1 MEKIRKFFRTLRK
14 TRRRWSAR
22 VHPMDCTEQESQG
35 EGPLESEVKQVT
47 VFFWLYKM
55 LANASS
61 FEPISLS
68 VDSFYSFFLSILFLY
83 LEQAEDSAD
92 GVSVAI
98 SAPHDLSITDGV
110 AAVPSAPH
118 DLSSTDGEAAVT
130 SALHD
135 LSSTDGEAAVTSA
148 LHDLSNTDGVAAV
161 TSAPLGFSI
170 TDGVAAV
177 TSAPLSLT
185 ETFESYSCSANDA
198 KQGFKRQPE
207 RWPSCLEG
215 LSGNI
220 SELQKSNKT
229 SSQQQKKSRSKAR
242 RQKRQLEQ
250 LEEMLKEKTLVLEAT
265 EKALFQAQR
274 QAKECRASHLA
285 KGEPRKES
293 AEKEVLQEQVAQLQR
308 ENLSLRQRLDD
319 ALKTSQARARTARQL
334 QQELTEA
341 VGKQQIAEASLKTSA
356 DLCDS
361 LKNKISKLQEDL
373 DKANATV
380 CDLSAQLKVEHS
392 ELLLQ
397 KRANEELR
405 MEEAVLKQRV
415 EAAVADYKTSVQIG
429 KKREEEMQEKLA
441 DSFRKQSMSENSRK
455 LSEDY
460 CRHLKNDISKLEED
474 MDKANVKVL
483 ELSIQLE
490 MERQKSLELEM
501 ANRAL
506 QDLVHQYRPQATAV
520 GCSPFSQNRRWHEGG
535 APKEMG
541 QKPEP
546 SRFVPA
552 ASQSRLEEINAAEAM
567 FRKQQRQRIAAL
579 TSEMERAQS
588 MHQESLRQIAHWQA
602 GLDVS
607 EKLFLVGEDIRRSL
621 ANKYDDHW

>member
-35 EGPLESEVKQVT
+35 EGPLESEVK
-47 VFFWLYKM
+47 
-55 LANASS
+55 
-61 FEPISLS
+61 
-68 VDSFYSFFLSILFLY
+68 
-83 LEQAEDSAD
+83 QAEDSAD

-250 LEEMLKEKTLVLEAT
+250 LEEILKEKTLVLEAT

>member
-110 AAVPSAPH
+110 TAVPSAPH

>member
-441 DSFRKQSMSENSRK
+441 DSFRKQSMSENSQK

>member
-68 VDSFYSFFLSILFLY
+68 VGSFYSFFLSILFLY

>member
-1 MEKIRKFFRTLRK
+1 M
-14 TRRRWSAR
+14 
-22 VHPMDCTEQESQG
+22 HPMACTEHESQG

-98 SAPHDLSITDGV
+98 
-110 AAVPSAPH
+110 
-118 DLSSTDGEAAVT
+118 
-130 SALHD
+130 
-135 LSSTDGEAAVTSA
+135 SA

-319 ALKTSQARARTARQL
+319 ALKTSQARA
-334 QQELTEA
+334 
-341 VGKQQIAEASLKTSA
+341 VS
-356 DLCDS
+356 D
-361 LKNKISKLQEDL
+361 
-373 DKANATV
+373 V
-380 CDLSAQLKVEHS
+380 F
-392 ELLLQ
+392 
-397 KRANEELR
+397 
-405 MEEAVLKQRV
+405 
-415 EAAVADYKTSVQIG
+415 
-429 KKREEEMQEKLA
+429 KRETVQVEEKV
-441 DSFRKQSMSENSRK
+441 RWT
-455 LSEDY
+455 
-460 CRHLKNDISKLEED
+460 LK
-474 MDKANVKVL
+474 
-483 ELSIQLE
+483 
-490 MERQKSLELEM
+490 
-501 ANRAL
+501 
-506 QDLVHQYRPQATAV
+506 
-520 GCSPFSQNRRWHEGG
+520 
-535 APKEMG
+535 
-541 QKPEP
+541 
-546 SRFVPA
+546 
-552 ASQSRLEEINAAEAM
+552 
-567 FRKQQRQRIAAL
+567 
-579 TSEMERAQS
+579 
-588 MHQESLRQIAHWQA
+588 
-602 GLDVS
+602 
-607 EKLFLVGEDIRRSL
+607 
-621 ANKYDDHW
+621 

>member
-1 MEKIRKFFRTLRK
+1 
-14 TRRRWSAR
+14 
-22 VHPMDCTEQESQG
+22 
-35 EGPLESEVKQVT
+35 
-47 VFFWLYKM
+47 
-55 LANASS
+55 
-61 FEPISLS
+61 
-68 VDSFYSFFLSILFLY
+68 
-83 LEQAEDSAD
+83 
-92 GVSVAI
+92 
-98 SAPHDLSITDGV
+98 
-110 AAVPSAPH
+110 
-118 DLSSTDGEAAVT
+118 
-130 SALHD
+130 
-135 LSSTDGEAAVTSA
+135 
-148 LHDLSNTDGVAAV
+148 
-161 TSAPLGFSI
+161 
-170 TDGVAAV
+170 
-177 TSAPLSLT
+177 
-185 ETFESYSCSANDA
+185 
-198 KQGFKRQPE
+198 
-207 RWPSCLEG
+207 
-215 LSGNI
+215 
-220 SELQKSNKT
+220 
-229 SSQQQKKSRSKAR
+229 
-242 RQKRQLEQ
+242 
-250 LEEMLKEKTLVLEAT
+250 MLKEKTLVLEAT